1 MRKPILI
8 MLFAIMIIPL
18 AVIIAKGRRREYD
31 CRTPEEIDK
40 QYPMYSVFPTDYSW
54 T

>member
-8 MLFAIMIIPL
+8 MLFTAMLIPL
-18 AVIIAKGRRREYD
+18 AVIIISGRKREYP
-31 CRTPEEIDK
+31 TPEEVDK
-40 QYPMYSVFPTDYSW
+40 QYTYSVFPTDYSW